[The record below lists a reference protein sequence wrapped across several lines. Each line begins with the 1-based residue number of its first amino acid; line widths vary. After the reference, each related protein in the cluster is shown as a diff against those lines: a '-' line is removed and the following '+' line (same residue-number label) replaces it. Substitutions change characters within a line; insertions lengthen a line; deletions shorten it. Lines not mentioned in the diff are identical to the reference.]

1 MTPLRGIG
9 ILLLYFGAG
18 LIILQIEYP
27 LLHGIEEAAH
37 VKYCA

>member
-18 LIILQIEYP
+18 LIILQIKDP
-27 LLHGIEEAAH
+27 SQFSTIFKDRMLFP
-37 VKYCA
+37 